1 MSESDSRDVV
11 GEAVDAVTLNE
22 DVDWQRYKNRATPA
36 QRRALDRLRR
46 FARLFASID
55 AAGRGFA
62 TSPPPLESASRVTR
76 RAVQTLMALAA
87 VELLLTL
94 SLLPWRW
101 ADYHRAHG
109 EVAVFMTLLLAS
121 HGASAVL
128 LLWTGRQDRRTWL
141 LGSYFLFKATLAPL
155 HMLPAF
161 WGHMPSAEMLQAS
174 VWDMPAPARVFLLVY
189 AYPLAFAVAPAF
201 LWAFARECP
210 RIHRRTRLD
219 DLARRMVAVSVTLGC
234 AMCIILAA
242 LYVIGAV
249 SDTVDDRH
257 YIAVLDL
264 AIAAPNVLSLAA
276 VAVIALRA
284 RAAPAEEVRRVV
296 LFSAGFL
303 MWMGLATAY
312 DLVESFS
319 PGFWLSNYQSGSI
332 PQLVQPLRF
341 PGMVLLWYSV
351 LAVRVPHP
359 REVVAAGY
367 RRVLTSPGLLG
378 AAAAGAAAALG
389 WLLARR
395 PEQEVGAVMGDPFAQ
410 ALLAVTG
417 LAVLMLVSRERL
429 LSRLDAWTYP
439 DAAHQ
444 RQMMVAATGA
454 LAGAEKMTAISRTLA
469 RTVRSGCGSG
479 ATLLIDES
487 GRADA
492 GDFRAPDGALAPLQ
506 RTSAI
511 VHMLEADGRA
521 LRVHPGDAT
530 SVFELLPPDEAA
542 WVMETGADVIVPV
555 SGAGTELVGLVVVG
569 RRFDDRI
576 VRAADVPFLEVLAAA
591 AGQAV
596 TRLQLLRG
604 KQTGGS
610 EAPPAIECPECGYV
624 TDGDEPPGCECGAVY
639 VETEVPRLLAG
650 KYRLT
655 RRLGDGGTA
664 AVYLAWDLSLQRD
677 VAVKALTAKSGT
689 RLAALQPEAWA
700 MARVGH
706 PALAEIHGVESWRGR
721 PFLVLEYLCGGTLAD
736 RLRDGPLAG
745 PEAVTVTANLAGALA
760 ALHAAGYLHGDV
772 KPSNIG
778 FTADGSPK
786 LLDFGLARG
795 PNDAGVAGG
804 TLRYMSPEVLDGR
817 PSDEADDVWS
827 LCVVLYEMVSGKHPF
842 AGGGVDDVVDRIR
855 NQRLRHGARPA
866 TGSDTSSRLA
876 ALAASLL
883 AASRPARPTGARAF
897 ADLLGGVAGGNL
909 PAAPG

>member
-46 FARLFASID
+46 FARLFSSID
-55 AAGRGFA
+55 AGRGSA
-62 TSPPPLESASRVTR
+62 TSPPPLESASGFTR

-101 ADYHRAHG
+101 GDYHRAHG

-174 VWDMPAPARVFLLVY
+174 VWDMPVPTRVFLLVY

-234 AMCIILAA
+234 AVCITLAA

-395 PEQEVGAVMGDPFAQ
+395 PEQEVGAVMGDPLAQ

-454 LAGAEKMTAISRTLA
+454 LAGAERMTVISRTLA
-469 RTVRSGCGSG
+469 RTVKSGCGSRS
-479 ATLLIDES
+479 TLLIDES

-511 VHMLEADGRA
+511 VHMLEADGRV
-521 LRVHPGDAT
+521 LRVHPGDAM

-555 SGAGTELVGLVVVG
+555 SGAGTQLVGLVVVG

-604 KQTGGS
+604 KQAGVS

-624 TDGDEPPGCECGAVY
+624 TDGDEPPGCECGAAY

-677 VAVKALTAKSGT
+677 VAVKALAARSGT

-700 MARVGH
+700 MARVTH

-760 ALHAAGYLHGDV
+760 ALHGAGYLHGDV

-804 TLRYMSPEVLDGR
+804 TLRYMSPEVLNGR

-842 AGGGVDDVVDRIR
+842 AGGGIDDVVDRIR
-855 NQRLRHGARPA
+855 NQRLRHGGRPA
-866 TGSDTSSRLA
+866 TGSDTSSRLG

-883 AASRPARPTGARAF
+883 AASRSARPTRARAF